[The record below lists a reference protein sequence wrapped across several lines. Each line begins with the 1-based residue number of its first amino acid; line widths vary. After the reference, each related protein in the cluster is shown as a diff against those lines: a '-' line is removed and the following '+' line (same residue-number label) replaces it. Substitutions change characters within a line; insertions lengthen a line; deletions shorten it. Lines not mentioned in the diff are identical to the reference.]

1 MKIFVKISI
10 TLLFL
15 SFSFTPSIAQ
25 ELNCEYFEGEWKGN
39 KKGKGYSG
47 EISVIF
53 ENNCKYEWIGTKGLV
68 TPGKLKI
75 KKNNK
80 MTYKNK
86 AGSRGKVK
94 LEDGTLTFRNAF
106 TGNNYKVIV
115 KKK

>member
-1 MKIFVKISI
+1 MILQQ
-10 TLLFL
+10 LLFAKQML
-15 SFSFTPSIAQ
+15 KPHVY
-25 ELNCEYFEGEWKGN
+25 L
-39 KKGKGYSG
+39 GYQVD
-47 EISVIF
+47 E
-53 ENNCKYEWIGTKGLV
+53 CR
-68 TPGKLKI
+68 
-75 KKNNK
+75 K

>member
-1 MKIFVKISI
+1 M
-10 TLLFL
+10 
-15 SFSFTPSIAQ
+15 
-25 ELNCEYFEGEWKGN
+25 
-39 KKGKGYSG
+39 
-47 EISVIF
+47 
-53 ENNCKYEWIGTKGLV
+53 IGIIHK
-68 TPGKLKI
+68 
-75 KKNNK
+75 K

>member
-1 MKIFVKISI
+1 MC
-10 TLLFL
+10 
-15 SFSFTPSIAQ
+15 
-25 ELNCEYFEGEWKGN
+25 N
-39 KKGKGYSG
+39 
-47 EISVIF
+47 
-53 ENNCKYEWIGTKGLV
+53 IGSSHQLWEDID
-68 TPGKLKI
+68 KL

-106 TGNNYKVIV
+106 TGNNYRVIV